1 MSNSLCRYGLYPT
14 RLLCPWGSPG
24 TNTGVGCPSPGELPN
39 PGIEPVPLKSP
50 ALTGG
55 FFTTSATWE
64 DLDSSTS
71 LQMTQFHF
79 FPWLSWASQV
89 VLVVKNALASARD
102 IRDMG
107 WIPELARSPGGG
119 HGNPLQYSWL
129 ENPMEG
135 GAWLAAVCRVAQ
147 SQIRLK

>member
-1 MSNSLCRYGLYPT
+1 MDHSP
-14 RLLCPWGSPG
+14 PGSSVHEILQLRTLEWVAMLILRDFPD
-24 TNTGVGCPSPGELPN
+24 
-39 PGIEPVPLKSP
+39 PGIEPESFPSA
-50 ALTGG
+50 ALIGG

-135 GAWLAAVCRVAQ
+135 GAWLAAVCGVT
-147 SQIRLK
+147 